1 MLILLISSK
10 TRVRLSSSPQIYLS
24 MVILLI
30 QLADLNKKYLVIWKS
45 YRILHLISQD
55 RAEVAHVAHNHKVGG
70 SNPSPATNKMI
81 GWSHQIIKPIE
92 WPIQ

>member
-1 MLILLISSK
+1 M
-10 TRVRLSSSPQIYLS
+10 
-24 MVILLI
+24 
-30 QLADLNKKYLVIWKS
+30 VIWKS

-92 WPIQ
+92 WPVQQGRKPDTKHLKKVFWNKFGNVKNVSYIT